1 MTALARRRLLMS
13 LGLWLVLPSAAS
25 AQVRASE
32 RGAVSQTIDGTVIT
46 LDYARP
52 QVRGRSPIFGGFVK
66 WKEVWTP
73 GANYATTLEVS
84 RKIYL
89 DGHAVAPGKYS
100 MWLVV
105 GQDLWIMVLDPRARM
120 YHTEAPDSNPNQLR
134 WVVHPVQGPFTEMLT
149 FSFPEV
155 HPTGGTMLLRWGTT
169 ELAVKVNVEPKHRL
183 TLPAAEAEPYLGT
196 WRFRWAGEPDSAPP
210 SRITLVSENGMLIG
224 HWDPAPWPE
233 AATVVLVKIAED
245 WFMVGTMEKG
255 ELTDLMSEF
264 VFEFSAGGGKP
275 SGFEVRGDKDE
286 LMASAKRE

>member
-1 MTALARRRLLMS
+1 MTALARRHLLVS
-13 LGLWLVLPSAAS
+13 LGVWLLLPAAAS

-89 DGHAVAPGKYS
+89 DGHAVPPGKYS

-105 GQDLWIMVLDPRARM
+105 GEDQWVMVLDSHARL
-120 YHTEAPDSNPNQLR
+120 YHTDPPDSTPDQIR
-134 WVVHPVQGPFTEMLT
+134 WPVHPVEGPFTEMLT

-155 HPTGGTMLLRWGTT
+155 HPTGGTLLLRWGTT
-169 ELAVKVNVEPKHRL
+169 ELAMKVNVEPKHRL

-196 WRFRWAGEPDSAPP
+196 WRFRWAGVPDSVPP
-210 SRITLVSENGMLIG
+210 SRITVAQENGMLIG
-224 HWDPAPWPE
+224 HWNPAPWPE
-233 AATVVLVKIAED
+233 AATIVLVKIADD

-264 VFEFSAGGGKP
+264 VFEFSPSGGKP
-275 SGFEVRGDKDE
+275 TSFEVRGDRDVVQ
-286 LMASAKRE
+286 ASATRE

>member
-1 MTALARRRLLMS
+1 
-13 LGLWLVLPSAAS
+13 
-25 AQVRASE
+25 
-32 RGAVSQTIDGTVIT
+32 
-46 LDYARP
+46 
-52 QVRGRSPIFGGFVK
+52 VRGRSPIFGGFVK

-89 DGHAVAPGKYS
+89 DGHAVPPGKYS

-105 GQDLWIMVLDPRARM
+105 GQDQWIMVLDPRARM

-134 WVVHPVQGPFTEMLT
+134 WIVHPVEGPFTEMLT

-155 HPTGGTMLLRWGTT
+155 HPSGGTLLLRWGTT
-169 ELAVKVNVEPKHRL
+169 ELAVKVNVEPRHRL
-183 TLPAAEAEPYLGT
+183 TLPAADAEPYLGT
-196 WRFRWAGEPDSAPP
+196 WRFRWAGVPDSAPP
-210 SRITLVSENGMLIG
+210 SRITLVSQDGMLIG

-233 AATVVLVKIAED
+233 AATVVLVKIADD

-264 VFEFSAGGGKP
+264 VFEFSPGGGKP
-275 SGFEVRGDKDE
+275 TSLEVRGDKDE